1 MDIYDIDSSRV
12 FLVSLKA
19 FIVEEG
25 KLLVLENAT
34 EKRSGSSQWELPGG
48 LLEIGEALEEGL
60 IREVQEE
67 TGLGIS
73 VGGIVAAW
81 DHWERDFEFAD
92 GRIVDARIV
101 EIAFACQV
109 VAGEVKLSDEHSQF
123 KWASREELQK
133 LDHAANSRE
142 AIEAYLESSWSFRRP

>member
-1 MDIYDIDSSRV
+1 MDFYDIDSNKA

-25 KLLVLENAT
+25 KLLVLENAA
-34 EKRSGSSQWELPGG
+34 EKSGGSSQWELPGG
-48 LLEIGEALEEGL
+48 LLEIGESLEEGL

-67 TGLGIS
+67 TGFEIS
-73 VGGIVAAW
+73 VGSIIAAW
-81 DHWERDFEFAD
+81 DHWEHDFEFAG
-92 GRIVDARIV
+92 GRVVDARIV
-101 EIAFACQV
+101 EIAFTCQV

-133 LDHAANSRE
+133 LDYAPNSRE
-142 AIEAYLESSWSFRRP
+142 AIRAYLQSS

>member
-1 MDIYDIDSSRV
+1 MDLYDIDGNKA

-25 KLLVLENAT
+25 KLLVLKNTA
-34 EKRSGSSQWELPGG
+34 EKWGGNSQWELPGG

-60 IREVQEE
+60 IREVEEE
-67 TGLGIS
+67 TGLEIS
-73 VGGIVAAW
+73 IGTAVAAW

-92 GRIVDARIV
+92 GRVVDARIV

-109 VAGEVKLSDEHSQF
+109 VAGEMKLSDEHSQF
-123 KWASREELQK
+123 KWASMEELEK
-133 LDHAANSRE
+133 LDFAPNSRD
-142 AIEAYLESSWSFRRP
+142 AVRAYLEFS

>member
-1 MDIYDIDSSRV
+1 MDFYDIDNNKA

-34 EKRSGSSQWELPGG
+34 EKRGGSSQWELPGG
-48 LLEIGEALEEGL
+48 MLEIGEALEEGL
-60 IREVQEE
+60 IREVEEE

-73 VGGIVAAW
+73 VGSIVATW
-81 DHWERDFEFAD
+81 DHWEREFEFAD
-92 GRIVDARIV
+92 GRVVDARIV
-101 EIAFACQV
+101 EIAFTCQV
-109 VAGEVKLSDEHSQF
+109 VAGEMKLSDEHSQF

-133 LDHAANSRE
+133 LDYAPNSRE
-142 AIEAYLESSWSFRRP
+142 AIKAYLEST